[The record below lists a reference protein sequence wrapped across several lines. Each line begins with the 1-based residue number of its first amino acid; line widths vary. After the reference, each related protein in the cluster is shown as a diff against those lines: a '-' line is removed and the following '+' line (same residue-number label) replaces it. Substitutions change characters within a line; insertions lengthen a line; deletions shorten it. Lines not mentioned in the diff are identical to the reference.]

1 MDYVGNKRHISEHEP
16 LCVYSYFVVSFYLF
30 QAREKA
36 YFSFSLKYI
45 FRLLQYKLC
54 LLFLEAA
61 FAGFYPCFSLF
72 HECLCSIV
80 LAFRS
85 SRKTKADNSPCLL
98 NLEIC
103 SLGQLLSLS
112 PYMSE
117 SMLWMLSNHFLFNS
131 IKWKFMDIVLQEWG
145 HTIRAII
152 DCCWFQFHYKPGLPG
167 P

>member
-1 MDYVGNKRHISEHEP
+1 MFGSSCSIRHFTFFLNPTVFNWNQLPGIQNQREVCQQWTMWVIRDTLVNTSHCVCTLTLLFHSIYFKQEKRPIF
-16 LCVYSYFVVSFYLF
+16 L
-30 QAREKA
+30 
-36 YFSFSLKYI
+36 FSLKYI

-72 HECLCSIV
+72 HECLCSFV

-117 SMLWMLSNHFLFNS
+117 SML
-131 IKWKFMDIVLQEWG
+131 
-145 HTIRAII
+145 
-152 DCCWFQFHYKPGLPG
+152 
-167 P
+167 